1 MGMSAVVVG
10 ISDCKVSADQSAV
23 LVTYALGS
31 CIAVTMYDPL
41 SKVAGMLH
49 YMLPESAIDAAKA
62 QNNPAM
68 FADTGI
74 RALLEA
80 LKAGGANPRRM
91 LVRLVGGAQV
101 LDGDGVFQI
110 GKRNYLAARKILWK
124 AGILI
129 AAEVVGGEVSRT
141 VRLEVGTGRLWL
153 REGGGI
159 ERELAD
165 QRASKRA
172 EEKEQPNGVLCFDRG

>member
-1 MGMSAVVVG
+1 MSALVVG
-10 ISDCKVSADQSAV
+10 ISDCKVSQDAESV

-31 CIAVTMYDPL
+31 CIAVTMYDPV
-41 SKVAGMLH
+41 SKVGGMLH
-49 YMLPESAIDAAKA
+49 YMLPESSIDAEKA
-62 QNNPAM
+62 LQNPCM

-74 RALLEA
+74 RWLIDAV
-80 LKAGGANPRRM
+80 KAGGAQPRRM
-91 LVRLVGGAQV
+91 VVRLMGGAQV
-101 LDGDGVFQI
+101 LDGEGVFQI

-141 VRLEVGTGRLWL
+141 VRMEVGTGRTWL

-159 ERELAD
+159 ERELLS
-165 QRASKRA
+165 QRAPILTVA
-172 EEKEQPNGVLCFDRG
+172 EKEQANGILCLSRG